1 MKTSE
6 LSGVQ
11 LDWAV
16 AQCEKH
22 EVKFECGLLFLTT
35 PNITY
40 GDIYRPSED
49 WEQGGPIMER
59 EKINIRFITPNAST
73 SPCWAYISMESDDF
87 NVEGWGDTPLVA
99 AMRCYVANKLGEEVE
114 IPEELK

>member
-11 LDWAV
+11 LDYAV
-16 AQCEKH
+16 ARAEDKQA
-22 EVKFECGLLFLTT
+22 KFECGLLFLTT

-40 GDIYRPSED
+40 GDIYRPSAD
-49 WEQGGPIMER
+49 WEQGGPIIER
-59 EKINIRFITPNAST
+59 EKINVRFITSNAST
-73 SPCWAYISMESDDF
+73 PPCWAYMSMESDDF
-87 NVEGWGDTPLVA
+87 SVEEWGDTPLVA
-99 AMRCYVANKLGEEVE
+99 AMRCYVESKLGEEVE